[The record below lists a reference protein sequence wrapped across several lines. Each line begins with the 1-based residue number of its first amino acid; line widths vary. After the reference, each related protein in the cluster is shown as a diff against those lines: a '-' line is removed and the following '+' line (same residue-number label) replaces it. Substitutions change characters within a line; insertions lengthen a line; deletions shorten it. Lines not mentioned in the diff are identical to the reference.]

1 MSVEINNE
9 SGMAAD
15 EDALRELAQY
25 VIGQMETH
33 PLADLSML
41 LVDEAHMTN
50 LHEKWMD
57 EPGPTDVLSFPMD
70 ELRPHSMAGPNRS
83 RGRESDEPEPVLLGD
98 VVLCPQVAAAQAKQH
113 GQSTQAELELLT
125 VHGVLHLLG
134 YDHADPE
141 EEAEMFGLQNELLRD
156 WRRESASRAP
166 SASASTAAATA
177 TPAATTAAAPA
188 AAAPTAAEQ
197 AATKQAATE
206 QATAEPAS
214 AGPAADDPA
223 ADDCGA
229 ADPGADDK
237 AAEPPASK
245 EGPEGPA
252 LCPSPPGCWSS
263 PSC

>member
-1 MSVEINNE
+1 VSVDINNE
-9 SGMAAD
+9 SGVTVNG
-15 EDALRELAQY
+15 DALRELAQY
-25 VIGQMETH
+25 VIDQMETH

-50 LHEKWMD
+50 LHEKWME

-83 RGRESDEPEPVLLGD
+83 RGRDSDEPEPVLLGD
-98 VVLCPQVAAAQAKQH
+98 VVLCPQVAAVQAKQH
-113 GQSTQAELELLT
+113 GHSTQAELELLT

-156 WRRESASRAP
+156 WRRESAA
-166 SASASTAAATA
+166 ADQAAADQ
-177 TPAATTAAAPA
+177 AAGEEGADDA
-188 AAAPTAAEQ
+188 AAAP
-197 AATKQAATE
+197 
-206 QATAEPAS
+206 PAS
-214 AGPAADDPA
+214 G
-223 ADDCGA
+223 
-229 ADPGADDK
+229 
-237 AAEPPASK
+237 

-252 LCPSPPGCWSS
+252 LCLPPPGCWSS

>member
-9 SGMAAD
+9 SGMPAD

-50 LHEKWMD
+50 LHEKWME

-83 RGRESDEPEPVLLGD
+83 RGRDGDDPEPVLLGD
-98 VVLCPQVAAAQAKQH
+98 VVLCPQVAAVQARQH
-113 GQSTQAELELLT
+113 GHSTQAELELLT

-156 WRRESASRAP
+156 WRAESAARQDAGRTPDS
-166 SASASTAAATA
+166 A
-177 TPAATTAAAPA
+177 TPDSATPDSETPDETPEQTPDDASVGDQPA
-188 AAAPTAAEQ
+188 
-197 AATKQAATE
+197 
-206 QATAEPAS
+206 
-214 AGPAADDPA
+214 GR
-223 ADDCGA
+223 
-229 ADPGADDK
+229 
-237 AAEPPASK
+237 PPASR
-245 EGPEGPA
+245 EGPEGTA
-252 LCPSPPGCWSS
+252 LCRPPGGSWSPP
-263 PSC
+263 SC

>member
-1 MSVEINNE
+1 VSVEINNE

-50 LHEKWMD
+50 LHEKWME

-83 RGRESDEPEPVLLGD
+83 RGRDGDEAEPVLLGD
-98 VVLCPQVAAAQAKQH
+98 VVLCPQVAEVQARQH
-113 GQSTQAELELLT
+113 GHSTQAELELLT

-156 WRRESASRAP
+156 WRAESAGR
-166 SASASTAAATA
+166 
-177 TPAATTAAAPA
+177 
-188 AAAPTAAEQ
+188 
-197 AATKQAATE
+197 
-206 QATAEPAS
+206 EPGADRE
-214 AGPAADDPA
+214 AGDQAADDQA
-223 ADDCGA
+223 AGA
-229 ADPGADDK
+229 
-237 AAEPPASK
+237 PPASG
-245 EGPEGPA
+245 EGPEGTA
-252 LCPSPPGCWSS
+252 LCPPPPGCWSP

>member
-83 RGRESDEPEPVLLGD
+83 RGRDGDEPEPVLLGD
-98 VVLCPQVAAAQAKQH
+98 VVLCPQVAAVQARQH

-156 WRRESASRAP
+156 WRLESTGRAP
-166 SASASTAAATA
+166 SA
-177 TPAATTAAAPA
+177 AAPA
-188 AAAPTAAEQ
+188 PAEP
-197 AATKQAATE
+197 
-206 QATAEPAS
+206 ATAEPAS
-214 AGPAADDPA
+214 AEPPATRQPA
-223 ADDCGA
+223 
-229 ADPGADDK
+229 ADDK
-237 AAEPPASK
+237 AARPPASG

-252 LCPSPPGCWSS
+252 LCPPPPGCWSS

>member
-1 MSVEINNE
+1 VSVEINNE

-50 LHEKWMD
+50 LHEKWME

-83 RGRESDEPEPVLLGD
+83 RGRDGDEPEPVLLGD
-98 VVLCPQVAAAQAKQH
+98 VVLCPQVAAVQARQH

-156 WRRESASRAP
+156 WRLESTGRAP
-166 SASASTAAATA
+166 SA
-177 TPAATTAAAPA
+177 
-188 AAAPTAAEQ
+188 AAPTPAV
-197 AATKQAATE
+197 TE
-206 QATAEPAS
+206 PATAEPAVTQPAS
-214 AGPAADDPA
+214 AEPPATRHPA
-223 ADDCGA
+223 
-229 ADPGADDK
+229 ADDK
-237 AAEPPASK
+237 AAGPPASG

-252 LCPSPPGCWSS
+252 LCPPPPGCWSS

>member
-1 MSVEINNE
+1 VSVEINNE

-50 LHEKWMD
+50 LHEKWME

-83 RGRESDEPEPVLLGD
+83 RGRDGDEAEPVLLGD
-98 VVLCPQVAAAQAKQH
+98 VVLCPQVAEVQARQH
-113 GQSTQAELELLT
+113 GHSTQAELELLT

-156 WRRESASRAP
+156 WRAESAGR
-166 SASASTAAATA
+166 
-177 TPAATTAAAPA
+177 
-188 AAAPTAAEQ
+188 E
-197 AATKQAATE
+197 
-206 QATAEPAS
+206 
-214 AGPAADDPA
+214 
-223 ADDCGA
+223 
-229 ADPGADDK
+229 PGAGRREAGDEGAGDTGVGDK
-237 AAEPPASK
+237 AADGQAADGQAAGAPPASG
-245 EGPEGPA
+245 EGPEGTA
-252 LCPSPPGCWSS
+252 LCPPPPGCWSP